1 MHIANYLVI
10 LIQVE
15 VRGRATILVPFCFLV
30 FALNLNIMATT
41 NKCWQLLLRIPKPKL
56 AVVDM
61 ILVSNTPTTLL
72 ISTNN
77 NFRKQK
83 KRIIQDL
90 TLLIS
95 NTL

>member
-77 NFRKQK
+77 NFCKQK
-83 KRIIQDL
+83 KKDYPRL
-90 TLLIS
+90 
-95 NTL
+95 NFVN